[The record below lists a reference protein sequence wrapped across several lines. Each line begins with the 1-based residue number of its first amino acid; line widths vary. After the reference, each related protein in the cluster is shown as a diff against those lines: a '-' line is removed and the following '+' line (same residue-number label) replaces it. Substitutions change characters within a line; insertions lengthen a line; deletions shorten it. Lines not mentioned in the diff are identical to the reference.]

1 MPLAHGSSVPV
12 VALLSSQIWRKSILD
27 ISRDG
32 YSRRIALGT
41 WRLVGILE
49 IKVVGQRAGPVF
61 RHGVVVRNFG
71 HVEPL
76 IDGSV
81 HGSVAEL
88 VVLHSRQFPG
98 GLVPRDAKEIRN
110 GAEAGF
116 YLVVLDPRWVG
127 VKAQYT
133 PVVLH
138 PVGNCVGASK
148 HPFEGGVRKSR
159 FIFWVAAADVGVVP
173 GKPDLLEGEV
183 VEFVARG
190 ASVGNAPFDPG
201 EILSVLID

>member
-49 IKVVGQRAGPVF
+49 IKVVGQRAGPIF
-61 RHGVVVRNFG
+61 RHGVVVRNFV

-88 VVLHSRQFPG
+88 AILHFWQFAG
-98 GLVPRDAKEIRN
+98 GLGPRDAKEIRN
-110 GAEAGF
+110 GAKARRSP
-116 YLVVLDPRWVG
+116 LDR
-127 VKAQYT
+127 
-133 PVVLH
+133 
-138 PVGNCVGASK
+138 CEGAVHS
-148 HPFEGGVRKSR
+148 SR
-159 FIFWVAAADVGVVP
+159 T
-173 GKPDLLEGEV
+173 
-183 VEFVARG
+183 
-190 ASVGNAPFDPG
+190 
-201 EILSVLID
+201 LSR